1 MRSLKKWYLRLPYDD
16 FSGCFCDYQRMKNT
30 FSCIALLF
38 SLQLFTLLSIVRAD
52 SSSIVPVQWSQ
63 EEIERIKPLSFK
75 HIPRYIE
82 DPSNQYLHVPA
93 AIKLGEDLFNDK
105 RMSTNLAVACATCH
119 IKQKAFTDK
128 RNIALGIRIGV
139 RNTPSLL
146 NVAQQNWFFWDG
158 RKDSLWSQALGPLE
172 NPAEHAFSRLQ
183 MIHFIANDTDYHKR
197 YEHIFKQPLADADTL
212 SALPEKG
219 GPNGNIDELIAWK
232 KLPTERKKMV
242 NRVFSNIG
250 KAIAAFVSTLTS
262 GPARFDHFV
271 AELETKGKSSLL
283 SASAQRGLKLFT
295 GRAGCANCHQGALFS
310 NKEFHNIGTGIPGKD
325 NGRAEVISEVKHD
338 VFNCLG
344 EFSDAS
350 ADQCLNLTYMS
361 TNSHAMAGAYRTPSL
376 RNVSKT
382 APYMHDGR
390 FKTLNAVLDYYA
402 GIDKQKAL
410 QTDLPEMK
418 LSEQDKTDLVHFLQT
433 L

>member
-1 MRSLKKWYLRLPYDD
+1 MQLSLPS
-16 FSGCFCDYQRMKNT
+16 F
-30 FSCIALLF
+30 ILLIICPLLIPF
-38 SLQLFTLLSIVRAD
+38 SLLKAD
-52 SSSIVPVQWSQ
+52 AITTQTQTVQWQ
-63 EEIERIKPLSFK
+63 QADIERIKPLSFK
-75 HIPRYIE
+75 HIPRHIK

-158 RKDSLWSQALGPLE
+158 RKDSLWSQALAPLE

-183 MIHFIANDTDYHKR
+183 MIHFIANDVDYRKR
-197 YEHIFKQPLADADTL
+197 YATIFKQKLPDAETLTKLPL
-212 SALPEKG
+212 KG
-219 GPNGNIDELIAWK
+219 SPNGNIDELITWK
-232 KLPTERKKMV
+232 KLPSETKKMV
-242 NRVFSNIG
+242 NRIFSNIG
-250 KAIAAFVSTLTS
+250 KAIAAYVSTLKS
-262 GPARFDHFV
+262 KPSRFDHFI
-271 AELETKGKSSLL
+271 AALEKKGESSLL
-283 SASAQRGLKLFT
+283 GPSAQRGLKLFI

-310 NKEFHNIGTGIPGKD
+310 NKEFHNIGTGIPGRD

-344 EFSDAS
+344 EFSDAR
-350 ADQCLNLTYMS
+350 ADQCINLKYMS

-402 GIDKQKAL
+402 SIDKQKAL

-418 LSEQDKTDLVHFLQT
+418 LSEQDKADLVRFLQT